1 MNLINNS
8 SKFFLAIF
16 LMMNLSNTYAAK
28 TQVLVAKAMEAVG
41 AEAVDA
47 SGVEV
52 GEDEAVCCADETFNV
67 AAAIS
72 ED

>member
-1 MNLINNS
+1 
-8 SKFFLAIF
+8 
-16 LMMNLSNTYAAK
+16 MMNLSNTYAAK
-28 TQVLVAKAMEAVG
+28 TQVLDAKAMEAVG

-52 GEDEAVCCADETFNV
+52 GEDEAVCCADEAFNV
-67 AAAIS
+67 AATIS